1 MQDAVAKQLAQVY
14 ENCARCDEKGYHVG
28 VQGKSMQD
36 YLRFTMLKFYVYLSS
51 SNGNISMT
59 EIAYLN
65 DALGYTMS
73 ADQIDRFNVSS
84 KITKYS
90 LKDSMIT
97 MMMPFLKMDLET
109 SPVGPMSLAFIEF
122 VNQAGLDF
130 MTVENG
136 VADRFVMRDLSA
148 LILALRNF
156 RMDYITDW
164 ERMIREQKRREEMA
178 KRPIFPN
185 NNGGNSPW
193 GNPVPPFNQP
203 QNPNFV
209 NNGPQPNMPQNPNFV
224 NNGPQNNGP
233 QNNGQ
238 PINPFQ
244 QQNQQQN
251 GQPQQKQEEKE
262 LTLEE
267 QLQKL
272 EDLTGL
278 QAVKQDLNSLINL
291 IRVRKMRED
300 RGMPQGAM
308 TLHMAFLGNPGTGK
322 TTVARILAGIY
333 KCLGVLSK
341 GQLVEVDRSGLVSG
355 YVGQTA
361 IKTKEVIDSA
371 MGGVLF
377 IDEAYALTANTG
389 KGDFGQE
396 AVNTLL
402 KAMED
407 NRDDLIVIVAGYSDL
422 MMEFLDSNPGLR
434 SRFNKIITF
443 EDYMPDELLDIFKSI
458 CTKSGM
464 KCTEEAE
471 KAVLEFF
478 IERCGQNLKTF
489 ANARDIR
496 NFYERAITN
505 QANRLAAIESPT
517 NGQLETLTIDDVT
530 GIELN

>member
-1 MQDAVAKQLAQVY
+1 MQDGVAKQLSQVY
-14 ENCARCDEKGYHVG
+14 DNCAKCDEKGYHVG

-36 YLRFTMLKFYVYLSS
+36 YLRFTLLKFYVYLSS
-51 SNGNISMT
+51 SNGNISMA

-65 DALGYTMS
+65 DALGYSMS

-109 SPVGPMSLAFIEF
+109 SPIGPMSLAFIEF
-122 VNQAGLDF
+122 INQAGLDF
-130 MTVENG
+130 MTVDNG
-136 VADRFVMRDLSA
+136 RTDPFIMRDLGA
-148 LILALRNF
+148 LVLALRNF
-156 RMDYITDW
+156 RIEYITNW
-164 ERMIREQKRREEMA
+164 ENMIREQKRREEMA
-178 KRPIFPN
+178 NRPPYVP
-185 NNGGNSPW
+185 GSGNSPW
-193 GNPVPPFNQP
+193 GAPQVPPTNLTPIAPNNQP
-203 QNPNFV
+203 GMNHNA
-209 NNGPQPNMPQNPNFV
+209 
-224 NNGPQNNGP
+224 PQNNGAP
-233 QNNGQ
+233 V
-238 PINPFQ
+238 NPFQ
-244 QQNQQQN
+244 QQNQQAQ
-251 GQPQQKQEEKE
+251 GQQQPKKEEKE
-262 LTLEE
+262 LTLDE
-267 QLQKL
+267 QLAKL

-278 QAVKQDLNSLINL
+278 QAVKEDLKSLINL

-300 RGMPQGAM
+300 RGMPQSAM

-333 KCLGVLSK
+333 KSLGVLSK

-464 KCTEEAE
+464 TITKEAE
-471 KAVLEFF
+471 DAVLQFF
-478 IERCGQNLKTF
+478 IERCGLNLKTF

-496 NFYERAITN
+496 NYYERAITN

-517 NGQLETLTIDDVT
+517 NGQLTTLTIDDVT

>member
-1 MQDAVAKQLAQVY
+1 MQDTVAKQLAQVY
-14 ENCARCDEKGYHVG
+14 DNCARCEEKGYHVG

-51 SNGNISMT
+51 SNGNISMA

-65 DALGYTMS
+65 D
-73 ADQIDRFNVSS
+73 VSS

-130 MTVENG
+130 MTIENG
-136 VADRFVMRDLSA
+136 VADRFIMRDLSA

-156 RMDYITDW
+156 RMEYITNW
-164 ERMIREQKRREEMA
+164 ENMIREQKRREEMA
-178 KRPIFPN
+178 KRPIFPTG
-185 NNGGNSPW
+185 GGNSPW
-193 GNPVPPFNQP
+193 GNPVPPYNQP

-209 NNGPQPNMPQNPNFV
+209 NNGPIGNV
-224 NNGPQNNGP
+224 PQNNGP
-233 QNNGQ
+233 QNPGPQNTGR
-238 PINPFQ
+238 PVNPFQ
-244 QQNQQQN
+244 QQNQQP
-251 GQPQQKQEEKE
+251 GQQPQQQKQEEKE

-278 QAVKQDLNSLINL
+278 QAVKQDLSSLINL

-300 RGMPQGAM
+300 RGMPQAAM

-333 KCLGVLSK
+333 KSLGVLSK

-361 IKTKEVIDSA
+361 IKTKEVIDQA

-464 KCTEEAE
+464 KVTEEAE

-517 NGQLETLTIDDVT
+517 NGQLETLTIDDVQ

>member
-1 MQDAVAKQLAQVY
+1 MQADVAKQLKQVY
-14 ENCARCDEKGYHVG
+14 ENCASCEQRGYTVS
-28 VQGKSMQD
+28 VQNRTMQD
-36 YLRFTMLKFYVYLSS
+36 YLRFTMLKFYVYLAS
-51 SNGNISMT
+51 SNGNISMA
-59 EIAYLN
+59 EITYLN

-109 SPVGPMSLAFIEF
+109 LPIGGMSLAFIEF
-122 VNQAGLDF
+122 INQAGLDF
-130 MTVENG
+130 MNVDG
-136 VADRFVMRDLSA
+136 GKPDPFVMRDLGA
-148 LILALRNF
+148 LVLALRNF
-156 RMDYITDW
+156 RMDYITNW
-164 ERMIREQKRREEMA
+164 EAMVREQKRREELA
-178 KRPIFPN
+178 NRPPVPA
-185 NNGGNSPW
+185 GGSGNSPW
-193 GNPVPPFNQP
+193 GNPAPRAP
-203 QNPNFV
+203 QTPAGSSNAPKNPA
-209 NNGPQPNMPQNPNFV
+209 GPQKPAQPNANGGNNAPANDQNANA
-224 NNGPQNNGP
+224 
-233 QNNGQ
+233 
-238 PINPFQ
+238 
-244 QQNQQQN
+244 
-251 GQPQQKQEEKE
+251 EEPE

-267 QLQKL
+267 HLQKL
-272 EDLTGL
+272 EELTGL
-278 QAVKQDLNSLINL
+278 EAVKQDLNSLINL
-291 IRVRKMRED
+291 IRVRKMREE
-300 RGMPQGAM
+300 RGMPQAAIS
-308 TLHMAFLGNPGTGK
+308 LHMAFLGNPGTGK

-361 IKTKEVIDSA
+361 IKTKEVIESA

-377 IDEAYALTANTG
+377 IDEAYALTAGTG

-402 KAMED
+402 KEMED
-407 NRDDLIVIVAGYSDL
+407 HRDDFIVIVAGYSDL
-422 MMEFLDSNPGLR
+422 MEEFLDSNPGLR

-443 EDYMPDELLDIFKSI
+443 QDYMPDELVDIFKSI

-464 KCTEEAE
+464 GITEEAE
-471 KAVLEFF
+471 KAVYEYFV
-478 IERCGQNLKTF
+478 ERCGLNLKTF

-505 QANRLAAIESPT
+505 QANRLASIEKPT
-517 NGQLETLTIDDVT
+517 TYQLATLTIDDVT

>member
-1 MQDAVAKQLAQVY
+1 MQDAVARQLTQVY
-14 ENCARCDEKGYHVG
+14 ENCATCDDKGYHVG
-28 VQGKSMQD
+28 VQGKTMQD
-36 YLRFTMLKFYVYLSS
+36 YLRFTLLKFYVYLSS
-51 SNGNISMT
+51 SNGNISMA

-65 DALGYTMS
+65 DALGYSMS

-109 SPVGPMSLAFIEF
+109 LPIGGMSLAFIEF
-122 VNQAGLDF
+122 INQAGLEF

-136 VADRFVMRDLSA
+136 RTDPFTMRDLGA
-148 LILALRNF
+148 LVLALRNF
-156 RMDYITDW
+156 RMEYISNW
-164 ERMIREQKRREEMA
+164 ENMVRDQKRREEIA
-178 KRPIFPN
+178 KRPPYPA
-185 NNGGNSPW
+185 GGSTPW
-193 GNPVPPFNQP
+193 GGGVSNVNSGIGNPSVPQSGGSAPTGSAQTPFQKNAQ
-203 QNPNFV
+203 
-209 NNGPQPNMPQNPNFV
+209 
-224 NNGPQNNGP
+224 QNN
-233 QNNGQ
+233 QDS
-238 PINPFQ
+238 Q
-244 QQNQQQN
+244 QQK
-251 GQPQQKQEEKE
+251 PEEKE

-267 QLQKL
+267 QLKKL
-272 EDLTGL
+272 DDLTGL

-300 RGMPQGAM
+300 RGMPQSAM
-308 TLHMAFLGNPGTGK
+308 SLHMAFLGNPGTGK

-333 KCLGVLSK
+333 KSLGVLSK

-377 IDEAYALTANTG
+377 IDEAYALSANTG

-396 AVNTLL
+396 SINTLL

-407 NRDDLIVIVAGYSDL
+407 NRDDFIVIVAGYSDL
-422 MMEFLDSNPGLR
+422 MEEFLDSNPGLR

-464 KCTEEAE
+464 TVTKEAE
-471 KAVLEFF
+471 DAVLEYFV
-478 IERCGQNLKTF
+478 IRCGLNLKTF

-505 QANRLAAIESPT
+505 QANRLASIESPT
-517 NGQLETLTIDDVT
+517 NAQLTTLTIDDVS

>member
-1 MQDAVAKQLAQVY
+1 M
-14 ENCARCDEKGYHVG
+14 
-28 VQGKSMQD
+28 
-36 YLRFTMLKFYVYLSS
+36 
-51 SNGNISMT
+51 
-59 EIAYLN
+59 
-65 DALGYTMS
+65 
-73 ADQIDRFNVSS
+73 
-84 KITKYS
+84 
-90 LKDSMIT
+90 
-97 MMMPFLKMDLET
+97 
-109 SPVGPMSLAFIEF
+109 
-122 VNQAGLDF
+122 
-130 MTVENG
+130 
-136 VADRFVMRDLSA
+136 
-148 LILALRNF
+148 
-156 RMDYITDW
+156 
-164 ERMIREQKRREEMA
+164 
-178 KRPIFPN
+178 
-185 NNGGNSPW
+185 
-193 GNPVPPFNQP
+193 
-203 QNPNFV
+203 
-209 NNGPQPNMPQNPNFV
+209 
-224 NNGPQNNGP
+224 
-233 QNNGQ
+233 
-238 PINPFQ
+238 
-244 QQNQQQN
+244 
-251 GQPQQKQEEKE
+251 
-262 LTLEE
+262 
-267 QLQKL
+267 
-272 EDLTGL
+272 

-300 RGMPQGAM
+300 RGMPQSAM
-308 TLHMAFLGNPGTGK
+308 SLHMAFLGNPGTGK

-333 KCLGVLSK
+333 KSLGVLSK

-407 NRDDLIVIVAGYSDL
+407 NRDDFIVIVAGYSDL
-422 MMEFLDSNPGLR
+422 MEEFLDSNPGLR

-464 KCTEEAE
+464 TITKEAE
-471 KAVLEFF
+471 DAVLQFF
-478 IERCGQNLKTF
+478 IERCGLNLKTF

-517 NGQLETLTIDDVT
+517 NGQLTTLTIDDVT

>member
-1 MQDAVAKQLAQVY
+1 MQDGVAKQLAQVY
-14 ENCARCDEKGYHVG
+14 ENCQICDDKGYHVA

-51 SNGNISMT
+51 SNGNISMQ

-65 DALGYTMS
+65 DALGYSMS

-109 SPVGPMSLAFIEF
+109 SPIGPKSLTFIEF
-122 VNQAGLDF
+122 INQAGLDF
-130 MTVENG
+130 MTVDNG
-136 VADRFVMRDLSA
+136 RTDPFIMRDLGA
-148 LILALRNF
+148 LVLALRNF
-156 RMDYITDW
+156 RMEYITNW
-164 ERMIREQKRREEMA
+164 ENMIREQKRREELA
-178 KRPIFPN
+178 NRPPFIPGN
-185 NNGGNSPW
+185 GNSPW
-193 GNPVPPFNQP
+193 GAPQVPPTNLTPIMPNQP
-203 QNPNFV
+203 PQNVPQTPA
-209 NNGPQPNMPQNPNFV
+209 NNGT
-224 NNGPQNNGP
+224 
-233 QNNGQ
+233 

-244 QQNQQQN
+244 QNNQQNQQQAA
-251 GQPQQKQEEKE
+251 QQQKQEEKE

-267 QLQKL
+267 QLAKL
-272 EDLTGL
+272 EELTGL

-300 RGMPQGAM
+300 RGMPQSAM
-308 TLHMAFLGNPGTGK
+308 SLHMAFLGNPGTGK

-341 GQLVEVDRSGLVSG
+341 GQLGEVDRSGLVSG

-407 NRDDLIVIVAGYSDL
+407 NRDDFIVIVAGYSDL
-422 MMEFLDSNPGLR
+422 MEEFLDSNPGLR
-434 SRFNKIITF
+434 SRFNKVITF

-458 CTKSGM
+458 CTNSGM
-464 KCTEEAE
+464 TITKEAE
-471 KAVLEFF
+471 DAVLEYFV
-478 IERCGQNLKTF
+478 ERCGLNLKTF

-505 QANRLAAIESPT
+505 QANRLASIESPT
-517 NGQLETLTIDDVT
+517 NGQLTTLTIDDVS
-530 GIELN
+530 GIELQ

>member
-1 MQDAVAKQLAQVY
+1 MQADVAQQLSQVY
-14 ENCARCDEKGYHVG
+14 DNCAKCEAKGYTVS

-36 YLRFTMLKFYVYLSS
+36 YLRFTLLKFYVYIGASD
-51 SNGNISMT
+51 GNISMT

-73 ADQIDRFNVSS
+73 AEQIDRFNVSS

-90 LKDSMIT
+90 LKDSMVT

-109 SPVGPMSLAFIEF
+109 MPIGGMSLAFIEF
-122 VNQAGLDF
+122 INRAGLDY
-130 MTVENG
+130 MTIETGRSNPF
-136 VADRFVMRDLSA
+136 AMRDLSA
-148 LILALRNF
+148 LVLSLRNF
-156 RMDYITDW
+156 RLDYITNW
-164 ERMIREQKRREEMA
+164 ERMVAEQNRLA
-178 KRPIFPN
+178 NANRPIIPTG
-185 NNGGNSPW
+185 GGNSPW
-193 GNPVPPFNQP
+193 GNPVPPANGIPSVPITNFP
-203 QNPNFV
+203 QGNA
-209 NNGPQPNMPQNPNFV
+209 PQGNVPQ
-224 NNGPQNNGP
+224 
-233 QNNGQ
+233 GQ
-238 PINPFQ
+238 SPFQ
-244 QQNQQQN
+244 QNQN
-251 GQPQQKQEEKE
+251 GNTQQKEGEKPQEKE

-267 QLQKL
+267 QLAKL
-272 EDLTGL
+272 EELTGL
-278 QAVKQDLNSLINL
+278 QSVKQDLNSLINL

-300 RGMPQGAM
+300 RGMPQSAM
-308 TLHMAFLGNPGTGK
+308 SLHMAFLGNPGTGK

-333 KCLGVLSK
+333 KCLGVLEK
-341 GQLVEVDRSGLVSG
+341 GQLIEVDRSGLVSG

-361 IKTKEVIDSA
+361 IKTKEQIDKA

-377 IDEAYALTANTG
+377 IDEAYALTTNTG

-407 NRDDLIVIVAGYSDL
+407 NRDDFIVIVAGYSDL
-422 MMEFLDSNPGLR
+422 MEEFLDSNPGLR

-443 EDYMPDELLDIFKSI
+443 EDYGPDELLDIFKSI

-464 KCTEEAE
+464 VCTDEALD
-471 KAVLEFF
+471 AVHEFF

-496 NFYERAITN
+496 NFFERAITN
-505 QANRLAAIESPT
+505 QANRLAKIESPT
-517 NGQLETLTIDDVT
+517 NAQLTTLTIDDVS

>member
-1 MQDAVAKQLAQVY
+1 MQDAVAKQLTQVY
-14 ENCARCDEKGYHVG
+14 ENCAVCDDKGYHVG
-28 VQGKSMQD
+28 VQGKTMQE
-36 YLRFTMLKFYVYLSS
+36 YLRFTLLKFYVYLSS
-51 SNGNISMT
+51 SNGNISMD

-65 DALGYTMS
+65 DALGYSMS

-97 MMMPFLKMDLET
+97 MMMPFLKLDLET
-109 SPVGPMSLAFIEF
+109 MPVGGMSLAFIEF
-122 VNQAGLDF
+122 INQAGLEF
-130 MTVENG
+130 MTIESG
-136 VADRFVMRDLSA
+136 RTDPFVMRDLSA

-156 RMDYITDW
+156 RMEFITNW
-164 ERMIREQKRREEMA
+164 ENMIREQKRRENLA
-178 KRPIFPN
+178 N
-185 NNGGNSPW
+185 NSPFRGNGNTPWGGNPTADGNNSNGG
-193 GNPVPPFNQP
+193 PVPQQP
-203 QNPNFV
+203 ASNAGNAAT
-209 NNGPQPNMPQNPNFV
+209 
-224 NNGPQNNGP
+224 
-233 QNNGQ
+233 
-238 PINPFQ
+238 PFQ
-244 QQNQQQN
+244 KDSSNKPDEKTDA
-251 GQPQQKQEEKE
+251 QPKKEEKE

-291 IRVRKMRED
+291 IRVRRMRED
-300 RGMPQGAM
+300 RGMPQSAM
-308 TLHMAFLGNPGTGK
+308 SLHMAFLGNPGTGK
-322 TTVARILAGIY
+322 TTVARILAGSY
-333 KCLGVLSK
+333 KSLGVLSK

-377 IDEAYALTANTG
+377 IDEAYALSANTG

-396 AVNTLL
+396 AINTLL

-407 NRDDLIVIVAGYSDL
+407 NRDDFIVIVAGYSDL
-422 MMEFLDSNPGLR
+422 MEEFLDSNPGLR

-443 EDYMPDELLDIFKSI
+443 EDYMPEELLDIFKSI

-464 KCTEEAE
+464 TVTKEAE
-471 KAVLEFF
+471 DAVLKYF
-478 IERCGQNLKTF
+478 IERCGLNLKTF

-496 NFYERAITN
+496 NYYERAITN

-517 NGQLETLTIDDVT
+517 NGQLTTLTIDDVT

>member
-1 MQDAVAKQLAQVY
+1 MQEAVARQLTQVY
-14 ENCARCDEKGYHVG
+14 ENCAKCDDRGYHVG
-28 VQGKSMQD
+28 VQGKTMQD
-36 YLRFTMLKFYVYLSS
+36 YLRFTLLKFYVYLSS
-51 SNGNISMT
+51 SNGNISMP

-109 SPVGPMSLAFIEF
+109 LPIGGMSLTFIEF
-122 VNQAGLDF
+122 INQAGLEF

-136 VADRFVMRDLSA
+136 RTDPFVMRDLGA

-156 RMDYITDW
+156 RMEYISNW
-164 ERMIREQKRREEMA
+164 ENMIREQKRREELS
-178 KRPIFPN
+178 KRPVYPTGGKTPWGGN
-185 NNGGNSPW
+185 TNPAVPSAPKPAGGNGGNAQT
-193 GNPVPPFNQP
+193 PFQNNQP
-203 QNPNFV
+203 QSTQN
-209 NNGPQPNMPQNPNFV
+209 QPNEQ
-224 NNGPQNNGP
+224 
-233 QNNGQ
+233 Q
-238 PINPFQ
+238 PAKP
-244 QQNQQQN
+244 
-251 GQPQQKQEEKE
+251 EEKE

-267 QLQKL
+267 QLKKL
-272 EDLTGL
+272 EELTGL

-300 RGMPQGAM
+300 RGMPQSAM
-308 TLHMAFLGNPGTGK
+308 SLHMAFLGNPGTGK

-361 IKTKEVIDSA
+361 IKTKEIIDSA

-464 KCTEEAE
+464 TITKEAE
-471 KAVLEFF
+471 DAVLEYFV
-478 IERCGQNLKTF
+478 IRCGQNLKTF

-517 NGQLETLTIDDVT
+517 NGQLTTLTIDDVT
-530 GIELN
+530 GIDLN

>member
-1 MQDAVAKQLAQVY
+1 MQDTVAKQLAQVY
-14 ENCARCDEKGYHVG
+14 DNCARCEEKGYHVG

-51 SNGNISMT
+51 SNGNISMA

-65 DALGYTMS
+65 DALGYSMS

-130 MTVENG
+130 MTIESG
-136 VADRFVMRDLSA
+136 VADRFIMRDLSA

-156 RMDYITDW
+156 RMEYITNW
-164 ERMIREQKRREEMA
+164 ENMIREQKRREEMA
-178 KRPIFPN
+178 KRPIFPTG
-185 NNGGNSPW
+185 GGNSPW
-193 GNPVPPFNQP
+193 GNPVPSFNQP

-209 NNGPQPNMPQNPNFV
+209 NNGPIGNV
-224 NNGPQNNGP
+224 PQNNVP
-233 QNNGQ
+233 QNNNPQNGGR
-238 PINPFQ
+238 PVNPFQ
-244 QQNQQQN
+244 QQNQQPNQQ
-251 GQPQQKQEEKE
+251 QPQQKQEEKE

-278 QAVKQDLNSLINL
+278 QAVKQDLSSLINL

-300 RGMPQGAM
+300 RGMPQAAM

-361 IKTKEVIDSA
+361 IKTKEVIDQA

-464 KCTEEAE
+464 TPTKEAE
-471 KAVLEFF
+471 DAVLEYFTL
-478 IERCGQNLKTF
+478 RCGMNLDTF

-496 NFYERAITN
+496 NFFEKAITN

-517 NGQLETLTIDDVT
+517 NGQLTTLTIDDVS

>member
-1 MQDAVAKQLAQVY
+1 MQDAVARQLTQVY
-14 ENCARCDEKGYHVG
+14 DNCAKCDDKGYHVG
-28 VQGKSMQD
+28 VQGKTMQD
-36 YLRFTMLKFYVYLSS
+36 YLRFTLLKFYVYLSS
-51 SNGNISMT
+51 SNGNISMA

-65 DALGYTMS
+65 DALGYSMS

-109 SPVGPMSLAFIEF
+109 LPIGGMSLSFIEF
-122 VNQAGLDF
+122 INQAGLEF

-136 VADRFVMRDLSA
+136 KADPFVMRDLGA
-148 LILALRNF
+148 MILALRNF
-156 RMDYITDW
+156 RMEYISNW
-164 ERMIREQKRREEMA
+164 ENMIREQKRREELS
-178 KRPIFPN
+178 KRPVYPT
-185 NNGGNSPW
+185 GGNSPW
-193 GNPVPPFNQP
+193 GNPNPPASTGSGKTPASPTSGNAQTPFRKENTQTA
-203 QNPNFV
+203 QN
-209 NNGPQPNMPQNPNFV
+209 
-224 NNGPQNNGP
+224 
-233 QNNGQ
+233 
-238 PINPFQ
+238 
-244 QQNQQQN
+244 QQNQQ
-251 GQPQQKQEEKE
+251 PPKQEEKE

-267 QLQKL
+267 HLKKL
-272 EDLTGL
+272 DELTGL

-300 RGMPQGAM
+300 RGMPQSAM
-308 TLHMAFLGNPGTGK
+308 SLHMAFLGNPGTGK

-361 IKTKEVIDSA
+361 IKTKEIIESA

-407 NRDDLIVIVAGYSDL
+407 NRDDFIVIVAGYSDL
-422 MMEFLDSNPGLR
+422 MEEFLDSNPGLR

-464 KCTEEAE
+464 TITKEAE
-471 KAVLEFF
+471 DAVLEYFV
-478 IERCGQNLKTF
+478 IRCGLNLKTF

-496 NFYERAITN
+496 NFYEKAITN

-517 NGQLETLTIDDVT
+517 NGQLTTLTIDDVT

>member
-1 MQDAVAKQLAQVY
+1 MQDGVAKQLSQVY
-14 ENCARCDEKGYHVG
+14 DNCAKCDEKGFHVG

-36 YLRFTMLKFYVYLSS
+36 YLRFTLLKFYVYLSS
-51 SNGNISMT
+51 SNGNITMQ

-65 DALGYTMS
+65 DALGYSMS

-109 SPVGPMSLAFIEF
+109 TPIGPTSLAFIEF
-122 VNQAGLDF
+122 INQAGLDF

-136 VADRFVMRDLSA
+136 RTDPFIMRDLGA
-148 LILALRNF
+148 LVLALRNF
-156 RMDYITDW
+156 RMDYISNWDA
-164 ERMIREQKRREEMA
+164 MIREQKRREA
-178 KRPIFPN
+178 LTNRPPYIP
-185 NNGGNSPW
+185 GSGNSPW
-193 GNPVPPFNQP
+193 GSSQVPPTGLTPITPNQP
-203 QNPNFV
+203 
-209 NNGPQPNMPQNPNFV
+209 PQNQQ
-224 NNGPQNNGP
+224 GGTTQ
-233 QNNGQ
+233 
-238 PINPFQ
+238 NPFQ
-244 QQNQQQN
+244 KQNQQNAQ
-251 GQPQQKQEEKE
+251 QQQKPEEKE

-267 QLQKL
+267 QLAKL
-272 EDLTGL
+272 EELTGL
-278 QAVKQDLNSLINL
+278 EAVKQDLNSLINL

-300 RGMPQGAM
+300 RGMPQSAM
-308 TLHMAFLGNPGTGK
+308 SLHMAFLGNPGTGK
-322 TTVARILAGIY
+322 TTVARILSGIY
-333 KCLGVLSK
+333 KSLGVLSK
-341 GQLVEVDRSGLVSG
+341 GHLVEVDRSGLVSG

-361 IKTKEVIDSA
+361 LKTKEVIDSA
-371 MGGVLF
+371 LGGVLF

-407 NRDDLIVIVAGYSDL
+407 NRDDFIVIVAGYSDL
-422 MMEFLDSNPGLR
+422 MEEFLDSNPGLR

-464 KCTEEAE
+464 TITKEAE
-471 KAVLEFF
+471 DAVLEYFV
-478 IERCGQNLKTF
+478 IRCGQNLKTF

-517 NGQLETLTIDDVT
+517 NGQLTTLTIDDVK
-530 GIELN
+530 GIDLN

>member
-1 MQDAVAKQLAQVY
+1 MTDEVAKQLSQVY
-14 ENCARCDEKGYHVG
+14 ADCAMCDEKGYHVG

-51 SNGNISMT
+51 SNGNISMA

-109 SPVGPMSLAFIEF
+109 TPIGGSSLAFIEF
-122 VNQAGLDF
+122 INQAGLDF
-130 MTVENG
+130 MTVDNG
-136 VADRFVMRDLSA
+136 KPDPFIMRDLGA
-148 LILALRNF
+148 LVLALRNF
-156 RMDYITDW
+156 RLEYITNW
-164 ERMIREQKRREEMA
+164 EAMIREQKRREDMA
-178 KRPIFPN
+178 NRPPVF
-185 NNGGNSPW
+185 NNGGISPW
-193 GNPVPPFNQP
+193 GNPQP
-203 QNPNFV
+203 VSPNGPNFNPGPSV
-209 NNGPQPNMPQNPNFV
+209 PNAPQYNGPQGNTPVNPGV
-224 NNGPQNNGP
+224 Q
-233 QNNGQ
+233 
-238 PINPFQ
+238 NPFQ
-244 QQNQQQN
+244 NQNNQQQ
-251 GQPQQKQEEKE
+251 QQEQKAPEKE

-300 RGMPQGAM
+300 RGMPQSAM
-308 TLHMAFLGNPGTGK
+308 SLHMAFLGNPGTGK

-333 KCLGVLSK
+333 KSLGVLSK

-361 IKTKEVIDSA
+361 IKTKEVVDSA

-377 IDEAYALTANTG
+377 IDEAYALTSNAG
-389 KGDFGQE
+389 KGDFGME

-407 NRDDLIVIVAGYSDL
+407 NRDDFIVIVAGYSDL
-422 MMEFLDSNPGLR
+422 MEEFLDSNPGLR
-434 SRFNKIITF
+434 SRFNKVITF
-443 EDYMPDELLDIFKSI
+443 EDYMPDELLDIFRSI

-464 KCTEEAE
+464 TITKEAE
-471 KAVLEFF
+471 DAVLEYFV
-478 IERCGQNLKTF
+478 ERCGQNLKTF

-496 NFYERAITN
+496 NYFERAITN
-505 QANRLAAIESPT
+505 QANRLANIESPT
-517 NGQLETLTIDDVT
+517 NGQLTTLTIDDVSD
-530 GIELN
+530 IELN

>member
-1 MQDAVAKQLAQVY
+1 MQDGVAKQLSQVY
-14 ENCARCDEKGYHVG
+14 DNCAKCEEKGYHVG

-36 YLRFTMLKFYVYLSS
+36 YLRFTLLKFYVYLSS
-51 SNGNISMT
+51 SNGNISMA

-65 DALGYTMS
+65 DALGYSMS

-109 SPVGPMSLAFIEF
+109 SPIGPMSLMFIEF
-122 VNQAGLDF
+122 INQAGLDF
-130 MTVENG
+130 MTVDNG
-136 VADRFVMRDLSA
+136 RTDPFIMRDLGA
-148 LILALRNF
+148 LVLALRNF
-156 RMDYITDW
+156 RIEYITNW
-164 ERMIREQKRREEMA
+164 ENMIREQKRREEMA
-178 KRPIFPN
+178 NRPPYVP
-185 NNGGNSPW
+185 GSGNSPW
-193 GNPVPPFNQP
+193 GAPQVPPVNLTPITPNNQP
-203 QNPNFV
+203 GY
-209 NNGPQPNMPQNPNFV
+209 NNNAPQNSGAPV
-224 NNGPQNNGP
+224 
-233 QNNGQ
+233 
-238 PINPFQ
+238 NPFQ
-244 QQNQQQN
+244 QQNQQAQAQQ
-251 GQPQQKQEEKE
+251 QPKKEEKE
-262 LTLEE
+262 LTLDE
-267 QLQKL
+267 QLAKL

-278 QAVKQDLNSLINL
+278 QAVKQDLKSLINL

-300 RGMPQGAM
+300 RGMPQSAM

-333 KCLGVLSK
+333 KSLGVLSK

-464 KCTEEAE
+464 QITKEAE
-471 KAVLEFF
+471 DAVLQFF
-478 IERCGQNLKTF
+478 IERCGMNLKTF

-505 QANRLAAIESPT
+505 QANRLSAIESPT
-517 NGQLETLTIDDVT
+517 NGQLTTLTIDDVS

>member
-1 MQDAVAKQLAQVY
+1 MQESVARQLSQIH
-14 ENCARCDEKGYHVG
+14 ENCALCEQRGYQVQ
-28 VQGKSMQD
+28 VQGRSNQD
-36 YLRFTMLKFYVYLSS
+36 YLRFTLLKFYVYLSS
-51 SNGNISMT
+51 SNGNITMP

-65 DALGYTMS
+65 DALGYSMS

-97 MMMPFLKMDLET
+97 MMMPFLKCDLET
-109 SPVGPMSLAFIEF
+109 SPIGGMSLAFIEF
-122 VNQAGLDF
+122 INVAGLDF
-130 MTVENG
+130 MNCDSPG
-136 VADRFVMRDLSA
+136 DKLVMRDLSA
-148 LILALRNF
+148 IVLALRNF
-156 RMDYITDW
+156 RIEYITNW
-164 ERMIREQKRREEMA
+164 ENMVREQKRREEMA
-178 KRPIFPN
+178 KQRPNYPGQG
-185 NNGGNSPW
+185 GGNSPW
-193 GNPVPPFNQP
+193 GNPGPGVPPVNQPNFPPPASPFTNNNGNGAPGSQQAQNGSQP
-203 QNPNFV
+203 QN
-209 NNGPQPNMPQNPNFV
+209 
-224 NNGPQNNGP
+224 
-233 QNNGQ
+233 
-238 PINPFQ
+238 
-244 QQNQQQN
+244 NQ
-251 GQPQQKQEEKE
+251 KKDEEM
-262 LTLEE
+262 TLEG
-267 QLQKL
+267 QLAKL
-272 EDLTGL
+272 EELTGL

-300 RGMPQGAM
+300 RGMPQSPM
-308 TLHMAFLGNPGTGK
+308 SLHMAFLGNPGTGK

-402 KAMED
+402 KEMED
-407 NRDDLIVIVAGYSDL
+407 HRDDFIVIVAGYSDL
-422 MMEFLDSNPGLR
+422 MEEFLDSNPGLR
-434 SRFNKIITF
+434 SRFNKIIMF
-443 EDYMPDELLDIFKSI
+443 EDYMPDELLDIFKNI

-464 KCTEEAE
+464 TPTKEAE
-471 KAVLEFF
+471 DAVLEYFTL
-478 IERCGQNLKTF
+478 RCGLNLDTF

-496 NFYERAITN
+496 NFFEKAITN
-505 QANRLAAIESPT
+505 QANRLASIESPT
-517 NGQLETLTIDDVT
+517 NGQLTTLTIDDVS

>member
-1 MQDAVAKQLAQVY
+1 MNDGVAKQLSQVY
-14 ENCARCDEKGYHVG
+14 DNCAKCEEKGYHVG

-36 YLRFTMLKFYVYLSS
+36 YLRFTLLKFYVYLSS
-51 SNGNISMT
+51 SNGNISMA

-65 DALGYTMS
+65 DALGYSMS

-109 SPVGPMSLAFIEF
+109 SPIGPMSLMFIEF
-122 VNQAGLDF
+122 INQAGLDF
-130 MTVENG
+130 MTVDNG
-136 VADRFVMRDLSA
+136 RTDPFIMRDLGA
-148 LILALRNF
+148 LVLALRNF
-156 RMDYITDW
+156 RIEYITNW
-164 ERMIREQKRREEMA
+164 ENMIREQKRREEMA
-178 KRPIFPN
+178 NRPPYVP
-185 NNGGNSPW
+185 GSGNSPW
-193 GNPVPPFNQP
+193 GAPQVPPVNLTQITPNNQP
-203 QNPNFV
+203 GY
-209 NNGPQPNMPQNPNFV
+209 NNNAPQNSGAPV
-224 NNGPQNNGP
+224 
-233 QNNGQ
+233 
-238 PINPFQ
+238 NPFQ
-244 QQNQQQN
+244 QQNQQAQAQH
-251 GQPQQKQEEKE
+251 QPKKEEKE
-262 LTLEE
+262 LTLDE
-267 QLQKL
+267 QLAKL

-278 QAVKQDLNSLINL
+278 QAVKQDLKSLINL

-300 RGMPQGAM
+300 RGMSQSAM

-333 KCLGVLSK
+333 KSLGVLSK

-464 KCTEEAE
+464 QITKEAE
-471 KAVLEFF
+471 DAVLQFF
-478 IERCGQNLKTF
+478 IERCGMNLKTF
-489 ANARDIR
+489 ANVRDIR

-505 QANRLAAIESPT
+505 QANRLSAIESPT
-517 NGQLETLTIDDVT
+517 NGQLTTLTIDDVS

>member
-1 MQDAVAKQLAQVY
+1 MQDGVAKQLSQVY
-14 ENCARCDEKGYHVG
+14 DNCAKCDEKGYHVG
-28 VQGKSMQD
+28 VQGKTMQD
-36 YLRFTMLKFYVYLSS
+36 YLRFTLLKFYVYLSS
-51 SNGNISMT
+51 SNGNISMA

-65 DALGYTMS
+65 DALGYSMS

-109 SPVGPMSLAFIEF
+109 SPFGPMSLTFIEF
-122 VNQAGLDF
+122 INQAGLDF
-130 MTVENG
+130 MTVDNG
-136 VADRFVMRDLSA
+136 RTDPFMMRDLGA
-148 LILALRNF
+148 LVLALRNF
-156 RMDYITDW
+156 RMEYITNW
-164 ERMIREQKRREEMA
+164 ENMIREQKRREEMA
-178 KRPIFPN
+178 KRPPYVP
-185 NNGGNSPW
+185 GSGNSPW
-193 GNPVPPFNQP
+193 GAPQIPPTNLTP
-203 QNPNFV
+203 IGSNYPNGTNPNA
-209 NNGPQPNMPQNPNFV
+209 
-224 NNGPQNNGP
+224 PQNNGA
-233 QNNGQ
+233 

-251 GQPQQKQEEKE
+251 QQPAKDEKP

-267 QLQKL
+267 QLAKL
-272 EDLTGL
+272 EELTGL

-300 RGMPQGAM
+300 RGMPQSAM
-308 TLHMAFLGNPGTGK
+308 SLHMAFLGNPGTGK

-333 KCLGVLSK
+333 QSLGVLSK

-464 KCTEEAE
+464 QITKEAE
-471 KAVLEFF
+471 DAVLQFF
-478 IERCGQNLKTF
+478 IERCGLNLKTF

-496 NFYERAITN
+496 NYYERAITN
-505 QANRLAAIESPT
+505 QANRLASIESPT
-517 NGQLETLTIDDVT
+517 NGQLTTLTIDDVT

>member
-1 MQDAVAKQLAQVY
+1 MQDSVARQLTQIY
-14 ENCARCDEKGYHVG
+14 ENCAVCEQRNYSVQ
-28 VQGKSMQD
+28 VQGRSNQD

-51 SNGNISMT
+51 SNGNITMQ

-65 DALGYTMS
+65 DALGYSMS

-90 LKDSMIT
+90 LKDSLIT
-97 MMMPFLKMDLET
+97 MMMPFLKCDLET
-109 SPVGPMSLAFIEF
+109 VPIGGMSLQFIEF

-130 MTVENG
+130 MTCDRSQ
-136 VADRFVMRDLSA
+136 ADRLVMRDLSA
-148 LILALRNF
+148 IVLQLRNY
-156 RMDYITDW
+156 RMQYITDW
-164 ERMIREQKRREEMA
+164 ENMIREQRRREEMA
-178 KRPIFPN
+178 KNRPVVPPQ
-185 NNGGNSPW
+185 GGSGNSPW
-193 GNPVPPFNQP
+193 GNPNGNGGNPGNPGTPNQP
-203 QNPNFV
+203 PVQ
-209 NNGPQPNMPQNPNFV
+209 
-224 NNGPQNNGP
+224 
-233 QNNGQ
+233 
-238 PINPFQ
+238 NPFQ
-244 QQNQQQN
+244 QNNNNGQQNQN
-251 GQPQQKQEEKE
+251 PQQKKQEEE
-262 LTLEE
+262 MTLEG
-267 QLQKL
+267 QLAKL
-272 EDLTGL
+272 EELTGL

-300 RGMPQGAM
+300 RGMPQSAM
-308 TLHMAFLGNPGTGK
+308 SLHMAFLGNPGTGK

-361 IKTKEVIDSA
+361 LKTKEVIDQA

-377 IDEAYALTANTG
+377 IDEAYALTTNTG

-396 AVNTLL
+396 AINTLL
-402 KAMED
+402 KEMED
-407 NRDDLIVIVAGYSDL
+407 HRDDFIVIVAGYTDL
-422 MMEFLDSNPGLR
+422 MEEFLDSNPGLR
-434 SRFNKIITF
+434 SRFNKVIMF

-464 KCTEEAE
+464 KPTKEAE
-471 KAVLEFF
+471 DAVLEYFTL
-478 IERCGQNLKTF
+478 RCGMNLDTF

-496 NFYERAITN
+496 NFFEKAITN

-517 NGQLETLTIDDVT
+517 NGQLTTLTIDDVS

>member
-1 MQDAVAKQLAQVY
+1 MQDGVAKQLSQVY
-14 ENCARCDEKGYHVG
+14 DNCAKCEERGYHVG

-36 YLRFTMLKFYVYLSS
+36 YLRFTLLKFYVYLSS
-51 SNGNISMT
+51 SNGNISMA

-65 DALGYTMS
+65 DALGYSMS

-109 SPVGPMSLAFIEF
+109 SPIGPMSLAFIEF
-122 VNQAGLDF
+122 INQAGLDF
-130 MTVENG
+130 MTVDNG
-136 VADRFVMRDLSA
+136 RTDPFIMRDLGA
-148 LILALRNF
+148 LVLALRNF
-156 RMDYITDW
+156 RIEYITNW
-164 ERMIREQKRREEMA
+164 ENMIREQKRREEMA
-178 KRPIFPN
+178 NRPPYVP
-185 NNGGNSPW
+185 GSGNSPW
-193 GNPVPPFNQP
+193 GAPQVPPTNLTP
-203 QNPNFV
+203 IAPN
-209 NNGPQPNMPQNPNFV
+209 GQPNM
-224 NNGPQNNGP
+224 NNNAPQNNGAP
-233 QNNGQ
+233 V
-238 PINPFQ
+238 NPFQ
-244 QQNQQQN
+244 QQNQQNQN
-251 GQPQQKQEEKE
+251 AQQPKKEEKE

-267 QLQKL
+267 QLAKL

-300 RGMPQGAM
+300 RGMPQSAM
-308 TLHMAFLGNPGTGK
+308 SLHMAFLGNPGTGK

-333 KCLGVLSK
+333 KSLGVLSK

-407 NRDDLIVIVAGYSDL
+407 NRDDFIVIVAGYSDL
-422 MMEFLDSNPGLR
+422 MEEFLDSNPGLR

-464 KCTEEAE
+464 TITKEAE
-471 KAVLEFF
+471 DAVLQFF
-478 IERCGQNLKTF
+478 IERCGLNLKTF

-517 NGQLETLTIDDVT
+517 NGQLTTLTIDDVT

>member
-1 MQDAVAKQLAQVY
+1 
-14 ENCARCDEKGYHVG
+14 
-28 VQGKSMQD
+28 
-36 YLRFTMLKFYVYLSS
+36 
-51 SNGNISMT
+51 
-59 EIAYLN
+59 
-65 DALGYTMS
+65 MS

-130 MTVENG
+130 MTIESG
-136 VADRFVMRDLSA
+136 VADRFIMRDLSA

-156 RMDYITDW
+156 RMEYITNW
-164 ERMIREQKRREEMA
+164 ENMIREQKRREEMA
-178 KRPIFPN
+178 KRPIFPTG
-185 NNGGNSPW
+185 GGNSPW
-193 GNPVPPFNQP
+193 GNPVPSFNQP

-209 NNGPQPNMPQNPNFV
+209 NNGPIGNV
-224 NNGPQNNGP
+224 PQNNIP

-238 PINPFQ
+238 QNNGRPVNPFQ
-244 QQNQQQN
+244 QQNQQPNQQ
-251 GQPQQKQEEKE
+251 QPQQKQEEKE

-278 QAVKQDLNSLINL
+278 QAVKQDLSSLINL

-300 RGMPQGAM
+300 RGMPQAAM

-361 IKTKEVIDSA
+361 IKTKEVIDQA

-464 KCTEEAE
+464 KVTEEAE

-517 NGQLETLTIDDVT
+517 NGQLETLTIDDVQ

>member
-14 ENCARCDEKGYHVG
+14 DNCARCDEKGYHVG

-51 SNGNISMT
+51 SNGNISMA

-109 SPVGPMSLAFIEF
+109 SPIGPTSLAFIEF
-122 VNQAGLDF
+122 VNQAGLEF
-130 MTVENG
+130 MTIDNG
-136 VADRFVMRDLSA
+136 VADRFVMRDLGA
-148 LILALRNF
+148 LVLALRNF
-156 RMDYITDW
+156 RMEYITNW
-164 ERMIREQKRREEMA
+164 ENMIREQKRREEMA
-178 KRPIFPN
+178 KRPFFPGQ
-185 NNGGNSPW
+185 GGNSPW
-193 GNPVPPFNQP
+193 GNPVPPVNIPNGSVPFNNNQP
-203 QNPNFV
+203 QNNA
-209 NNGPQPNMPQNPNFV
+209 PQNQ
-224 NNGPQNNGP
+224 NGA
-233 QNNGQ
+233 

-251 GQPQQKQEEKE
+251 QQAEQKQEEKE

-333 KCLGVLSK
+333 KSLGVLSK

-377 IDEAYALTANTG
+377 IDEAYALTSNTG

-407 NRDDLIVIVAGYSDL
+407 SRDDLIVIVAGYSDL

-464 KCTEEAE
+464 KVTEEAE

-505 QANRLAAIESPT
+505 QANRLAAIDSPT

>member
-1 MQDAVAKQLAQVY
+1 MQDGVAKQLSQVY
-14 ENCARCDEKGYHVG
+14 DNCAKCDEKGYHVG

-36 YLRFTMLKFYVYLSS
+36 YLRFTLLKFYVYLSS
-51 SNGNISMT
+51 SNGNISMA

-65 DALGYTMS
+65 DALGYSMS

-109 SPVGPMSLAFIEF
+109 SPIGPMSLAFIEF
-122 VNQAGLDF
+122 INQAGLDF
-130 MTVENG
+130 MTVDNG
-136 VADRFVMRDLSA
+136 RTDPFIMRDLGA
-148 LILALRNF
+148 LVLALRNF
-156 RMDYITDW
+156 RIEYITNW
-164 ERMIREQKRREEMA
+164 ENMIREQKRREEMA
-178 KRPIFPN
+178 NRPPYVP
-185 NNGGNSPW
+185 GSGNSPW
-193 GNPVPPFNQP
+193 GAPQVPPTNLTPIAPNNQP
-203 QNPNFV
+203 GMNHNT
-209 NNGPQPNMPQNPNFV
+209 
-224 NNGPQNNGP
+224 PQNNGAP
-233 QNNGQ
+233 V
-238 PINPFQ
+238 NPFQ
-244 QQNQQQN
+244 QQNQQTQ
-251 GQPQQKQEEKE
+251 GQQQPKKEEKE
-262 LTLEE
+262 LTLDE
-267 QLQKL
+267 QLAKL

-278 QAVKQDLNSLINL
+278 QAVKEDLKSLINL

-300 RGMPQGAM
+300 RGMPQSAM

-333 KCLGVLSK
+333 KSLGVLSK

-464 KCTEEAE
+464 TITKEAE
-471 KAVLEFF
+471 DAVLQFF
-478 IERCGQNLKTF
+478 IERCGLNLKTF

-517 NGQLETLTIDDVT
+517 NGQLTTLTIDDVT

>member
-1 MQDAVAKQLAQVY
+1 MNDGVAKQLSQVY
-14 ENCARCDEKGYHVG
+14 DNCAKCDEKGYHVG

-51 SNGNISMT
+51 SNGNISMA

-65 DALGYTMS
+65 DALGYSMS

-109 SPVGPMSLAFIEF
+109 SPIGPMSLAFIEF
-122 VNQAGLDF
+122 INQAGLDF
-130 MTVENG
+130 MTVDNG
-136 VADRFVMRDLSA
+136 RTDPFIMRDLGA
-148 LILALRNF
+148 LVLALRNF
-156 RMDYITDW
+156 RIEYITNW
-164 ERMIREQKRREEMA
+164 ENMIREQKRREEMA
-178 KRPIFPN
+178 NRPPYVS
-185 NNGGNSPW
+185 GSGNSPW
-193 GNPVPPFNQP
+193 GAPQVPPTNLTP
-203 QNPNFV
+203 IGPNHSGGV
-209 NNGPQPNMPQNPNFV
+209 NNNA
-224 NNGPQNNGP
+224 PQNNGTP
-233 QNNGQ
+233 V
-238 PINPFQ
+238 NPFQ
-244 QQNQQQN
+244 QQNQQAQAQ
-251 GQPQQKQEEKE
+251 QPKKEEKE
-262 LTLEE
+262 LTLDE
-267 QLQKL
+267 QLAKL

-278 QAVKQDLNSLINL
+278 QAVKEDLKSLINL

-300 RGMPQGAM
+300 RGMPQSAM

-333 KCLGVLSK
+333 KSLGVLSK

-361 IKTKEVIDSA
+361 IKTKEVVDSA

-464 KCTEEAE
+464 QITKEAE
-471 KAVLEFF
+471 DAVLQFF
-478 IERCGQNLKTF
+478 IERCGLNLKTF

-517 NGQLETLTIDDVT
+517 NGQLTTLTIDDVS